1 MKSQPDCGYSSDDP
15 KCRKCTLDHKGC
27 FWDGMSRTGQTE
39 KRLRTSKKAA
49 DAVVDLTGD
58 DGAVAGPS
66 RAGVEVV
73 ILLRPK
79 RQVRREASPTGKY
92 IEHKNYAELTQGNVL
107 GTAVTSSDV
116 DVRPLGKDKGKGKEV
131 AKSQSAIQAASE
143 MVEIR
148 TEEIRR
154 LHTRAACLVEMADQ
168 LEARTR
174 SGR

>member
-27 FWDGMSRTGQTE
+27 FWDGLSRTGQTE
-39 KRLRTSKKAA
+39 KRSRTSKKAA

-66 RAGVEVV
+66 RVGVEVV
-73 ILLRPK
+73 MPSRPK
-79 RQVRREASPTGKY
+79 RQARREVSPSGKY
-92 IEHKNYAELTQGNVL
+92 IEHKNYAALTQCNVL

-116 DVRPLGKDKGKGKEV
+116 DVRPSGKDKGKGKEV
-131 AKSQSAIQAASE
+131 AKSRSAIEAASE
-143 MVEIR
+143 MLQLR

-154 LHTRAACLVEMADQ
+154 LRSRAACLVEMADE
-168 LEARTR
+168 LEAKTM